1 MYSTNNRILLIN
13 LSGSI
18 MTKVKI
24 KVLTGSVRP
33 GRFNIQPATWIAD
46 IAAKHPD
53 LDVEL
58 VDLQELDLP
67 FYNEPKPAMYGNYE
81 HDHTKK
87 WAKIVAEADG
97 FIFVTGEYNHTYTPV
112 LANAIDYLNAE
123 WNYKPVSFVS
133 YGSMAGGARAV
144 EHLRGVAGE
153 LRMFDLREQ
162 VLIPNYYFRT
172 DEEGKYEFSEQE
184 DEMANTM
191 LAELATWT
199 KKLKVARES

>member
-1 MYSTNNRILLIN
+1 MS
-13 LSGSI
+13 
-18 MTKVKI
+18 KVKI
-24 KVLTGSVRP
+24 KVLAGSVRP

-46 IAAKHPD
+46 TASKHAD

-58 VDLQELDLP
+58 VDLEELNLP
-67 FYNEPKPAMYGNYE
+67 FYNEPKPAMMGNYE

-87 WAKIVAEADG
+87 WAKIVGEADG
-97 FIFVTGEYNHTYTPV
+97 FIFVSAEYNHSYTPV
-112 LANAIDYLNAE
+112 LANAINYLNAE
-123 WNYKPVSFVS
+123 WAYKPVSFVS

-144 EHLRGVAGE
+144 EHLRGIAGE

-172 DEEGKYEFSEQE
+172 NEEGKYDFSEQE
-184 DEMANTM
+184 GEMANT
-191 LAELATWT
+191 LIAELATWT

>member
-1 MYSTNNRILLIN
+1 
-13 LSGSI
+13 

-24 KVLTGSVRP
+24 KVLAGSVRP
-33 GRFNIQPATWIAD
+33 GRFNIQPATWITD

-58 VDLQELDLP
+58 IDLQKLNLP
-67 FYNEPKPAMYGNYE
+67 FYNEPKTAMQGNYE
-81 HDHTKK
+81 LEHTKK
-87 WAKIVAEADG
+87 WAETIGEADG
-97 FIFVTGEYNHTYTPV
+97 FIFVTGEYNHSYTPV
-112 LANAIDYLNAE
+112 LANAINYLNAE
-123 WNYKPVSFVS
+123 WNYKPVSYVS

-144 EHLRGVAGE
+144 EHLRGIAGE

-172 DEEGKYEFSEQE
+172 NEEGTYEFSEQE
-184 DEMANTM
+184 ASMANTM
-191 LAELATWT
+191 IAELATWT

>member
-1 MYSTNNRILLIN
+1 
-13 LSGSI
+13 
-18 MTKVKI
+18 MTKLKI
-24 KVLTGSVRP
+24 KVIAGSVRP
-33 GRFNIQPATWIAD
+33 GRFNIQPATWITNLAV
-46 IAAKHPD
+46 KNPD

-58 VDLQELDLP
+58 VDLQKLDLP
-67 FYNEPKPAMYGNYE
+67 FYNEPKPAMMGDYE
-81 HDHTKK
+81 LEHTKA
-87 WAKIVAEADG
+87 WAKIVGEADG

-123 WNYKPVSFVS
+123 WNYKTVSFVS

-172 DEEGKYEFSEQE
+172 NDQGAYQFSDQDTKQAE
-184 DEMANTM
+184 TM

-199 KKLKVARES
+199 AHLKIARNSAAIVG